1 MWKCFALA
9 ISNLSP
15 LCSTML
21 FAVMFSQFLAREY
34 VQDTLVNKH
43 AFETVHLCASDLG
56 MNNSYRVTPGNFFN
70 IAIATNPQ
78 LFSKFRNV

>member
-1 MWKCFALA
+1 MWKCFVLA

-15 LCSTML
+15 PLSTL
-21 FAVMFSQFLAREY
+21 RIL
-34 VQDTLVNKH
+34 NKH

-56 MNNSYRVTPGNFFN
+56 ITNSYRVTPGNFFN

>member
-21 FAVMFSQFLAREY
+21 FAVMFSQFLALEY
-34 VQDTLVNKH
+34 LILKH
-43 AFETVHLCASDLG
+43 AFETVDLFASDLAI
-56 MNNSYRVTPGNFFN
+56 NNTYKVTPGNFFK
-70 IAIATNPQ
+70 IAIPTNPQ